1 MESISGWV
9 LDAYISRGEAV
20 VWIKTEAGGLVRV
33 TDRYTPFFHVEPAS
47 AEEEDAVAYGLT
59 ECPEVSGVRVEEM
72 RTKLGSNKT
81 TRLIRV
87 ETYGTGG
94 FWEIVKRVA
103 AHPSVANVYGA
114 DIMHVQRYLFTK
126 LAVEP
131 TSKVTVTCDG
141 GALVDVKRED
151 DWGEIAPP
159 PFGIMRFRVEGDGDG
174 PSGGRRRVRSI
185 RASAGGR
192 DYVFRG
198 AEHDVAEGFVDLV
211 GRCDPDL
218 LLSPSCDRA
227 DFPLLMGACEEH
239 GIDPSALGRAVAGVK
254 DAQQVRRQGS
264 FSGRIFLGNVFYGF
278 DPDEW
283 GLAGLVE
290 RARFSFMPMGLA
302 TRRLSNKSI
311 DSRNCFE
318 LMRRRYAIPREGYF
332 EDARPLQELVE
343 RDRGGITMT
352 PEAGM
357 IHENVAALDFDS
369 QYPSIIL
376 KDELSYETPTGGS
389 DAGGAQE
396 AFRLMPA
403 VIEPW
408 LRRRLEL
415 KAVKRRL
422 EEGAPMRRYCEERV
436 DALKMILV
444 TQDGIAGCCRNRFGN
459 IVTYEEITKR
469 SREAMLEAKAVAEG
483 GGFKIVYCDVDS
495 LFVARG
501 GASTKDY
508 AELAT
513 RISATTGLSMS
524 VDEHFRRAAFLPL
537 KGGGGSS
544 ALKRYFGVTFDGR
557 VEARGIE
564 MRRSDVPEYV
574 RDFQRRLIQ
583 EVMGRGSLAE
593 VVSAGR
599 AAGGRLAFGAI
610 ADLMEGR
617 IPWERLVVRKRL
629 GKAVGEYAANVAQRS
644 AAIQRMN
651 GGAEVEEGGE
661 VEFIYVD
668 VNHPNPMCRV
678 AVPEAFRGSYDR
690 RAYAAMIAE
699 ATSAVYRGMGIPSPL
714 VRASNGRGWMAARAD
729 TGPGLDAWMDWQ
741 AGGTA

>member
-1 MESISGWV
+1 
-9 LDAYISRGEAV
+9 
-20 VWIKTEAGGLVRV
+20 
-33 TDRYTPFFHVEPAS
+33 
-47 AEEEDAVAYGLT
+47 
-59 ECPEVSGVRVEEM
+59 
-72 RTKLGSNKT
+72 
-81 TRLIRV
+81 
-87 ETYGTGG
+87 
-94 FWEIVKRVA
+94 
-103 AHPSVANVYGA
+103 
-114 DIMHVQRYLFTK
+114 
-126 LAVEP
+126 
-131 TSKVTVTCDG
+131 VTCDG

-151 DWGEIAPP
+151 DGSEIAPP
-159 PFGIMRFRVEGDGDG
+159 PFGIMRFRVEGDGHGDG

-332 EDARPLQELVE
+332 EEARPLQELVE
-343 RDRGGITMT
+343 RDRGGITIT

-376 KDELSYETPTGGS
+376 KDRLSYEAPTGES
-389 DAGGAQE
+389 DVGGAQE

-415 KAVKRRL
+415 KAAKKRL
-422 EEGAPMRRYCEERV
+422 EEGTPMRRYCEERV

-444 TQDGIAGCCRNRFGN
+444 TQNGIAGCCRNRFGN
-459 IVTYEEITKR
+459 IVTYEEIAKR
-469 SREAMLEAKAVAEG
+469 SREAMLKAKAVAEG
-483 GGFKIVYCDVDS
+483 CGFKTVYCDVDS
-495 LFVARG
+495 LFVTRG
-501 GASTKDY
+501 GASPKDY
-508 AELAT
+508 AGLAA

-524 VDEHFRRAAFLPL
+524 VDEHFQQVAFLPL
-537 KGGGGSS
+537 KGGGGSP

-593 VVSAGR
+593 AVSAGR
-599 AAGGRLAFGAI
+599 AAGRRLAFGAI
-610 ADLMEGR
+610 ADLMGGR
-617 IPWERLVVRKRL
+617 VPWERLVVRKRL
-629 GKAVGEYAANVAQRS
+629 GKAVGEYAANVAQR
-644 AAIQRMN
+644 AAAVQRMN
-651 GGAEVEEGGE
+651 GGADVEEGGE

-668 VNHPNPMCRV
+668 ANHPNPMCRV

-690 RAYAAMIAE
+690 RAYASMIAE
-699 ATSAVYRGMGIPSPL
+699 ATSTVYRGMGIPSPL
-714 VRASNGRGWMAARAD
+714 VRSSNGRGWMAARGAI
-729 TGPGLDAWMDWQ
+729 GPVLDAWMDRHM
-741 AGGTA
+741 GGTQ